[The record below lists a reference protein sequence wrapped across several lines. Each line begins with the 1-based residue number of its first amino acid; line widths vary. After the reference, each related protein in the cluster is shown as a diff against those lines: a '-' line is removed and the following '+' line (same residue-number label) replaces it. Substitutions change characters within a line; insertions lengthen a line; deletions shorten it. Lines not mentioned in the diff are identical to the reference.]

1 MPSQI
6 APLCATAVEQG
17 IFVDCRAGYGP
28 RSRPDTTSGSEPTPH
43 HFERGPPQKRREAR
57 SGSRPE
63 CGHARAVIRRPH
75 DGGRLLRDGYRAPQ
89 SLSAFPSQAPTH
101 RASLPGRSAES
112 RGMSDRPQ
120 KITFSDMRDM
130 GVRGLLICCS
140 DYKMQPPDHHE
151 RRSVARPHAA
161 VRSRAALHLHGL
173 RRSSARMSGRT
184 STGTRR
190 RSR

>member
-1 MPSQI
+1 M
-6 APLCATAVEQG
+6 APPEIFTFGRG
-17 IFVDCRAGYGP
+17 IFVRLSCGLQAPLATRHNV
-28 RSRPDTTSGSEPTPH
+28 GSESTPH
-43 HFERGPPQKRREAR
+43 YCERGPPQRRRETR

-63 CGHARAVIRRPH
+63 CGHAPAVIRRPH

-89 SLSAFPSQAPTH
+89 SLWAFPSQAPTH